1 VDGLAGK
8 EMKEANLGK
17 AEEKEEK
24 EEGKDQKEVDVQ
36 LLQALDQ
43 LLEKGSEFWSGAHL
57 KRANYWFKELLPKC
71 QLQPLAPMNDCGL
84 AYALERAEA
93 VRKEIGG
100 DAWQQFAHQGH
111 YLMLYL
117 LHRLETYYFTNDKE
131 KEPKMPSFYHLGL
144 FCAAMV
150 LRGIEAVSEVL
161 SASHPSDKFENEV
174 LMKWDWQEGLAAM
187 AFLHPTQYRH
197 LSVCAQLF
205 AHYGWLRQSNSSDGK
220 AARIVPGFVKVYAT
234 YLTRREAAPF
244 VNLEFLE
251 LRKQNDL
258 ILPLASLGPQHGQGQ
273 VKTPLLLHG
282 RHGERQMQVPLL
294 ARQGV

>member
-1 VDGLAGK
+1 MSSAISILFLWSGG
-8 EMKEANLGK
+8 
-17 AEEKEEK
+17 
-24 EEGKDQKEVDVQ
+24 Q
-36 LLQALDQ
+36 LLSSCCCGPVVNYCHHVAVVRVWWSAIVIM
-43 LLEKGSEFWSGAHL
+43 LLWSGAGAQL
-57 KRANYWFKELLPKC
+57 RTRSLEGPFRRAFGKSARPNSP
-71 QLQPLAPMNDCGL
+71 G
-84 AYALERAEA
+84 
-93 VRKEIGG
+93 
-100 DAWQQFAHQGH
+100 
-111 YLMLYL
+111 
-117 LHRLETYYFTNDKE
+117 
-131 KEPKMPSFYHLGL
+131 
-144 FCAAMV
+144 
-150 LRGIEAVSEVL
+150 EVL

-234 YLTRREAAPF
+234 YLTRREAVPF